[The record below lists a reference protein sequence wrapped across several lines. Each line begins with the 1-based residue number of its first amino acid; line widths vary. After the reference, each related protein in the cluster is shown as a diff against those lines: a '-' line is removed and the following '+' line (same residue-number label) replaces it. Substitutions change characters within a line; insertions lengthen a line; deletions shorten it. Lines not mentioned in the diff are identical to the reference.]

1 MLQNVELET
10 MNKIYSLKYCH
21 ITKSLIAVSELA

>member
-1 MLQNVELET
+1 
-10 MNKIYSLKYCH
+10 MNKIYYLKYCH

>member
-1 MLQNVELET
+1 

-21 ITKSLIAVSELA
+21 ITKSLIAVSE